1 MSDFGCLEL
10 FTTGI
15 TAIDAISRV
24 GPGLIIGARDTY
36 KSTVAIDAMIN
47 QDAWYCIYVRVGQE
61 TLSMAQVSGADESAA
76 LEFNSATVGLALDLE
91 TFYLGVVLSWSVIN
105 TNLNWPIPVGS
116 GYAGPVIN
124 AVSAPVV
131 GIGQVEMSDFR
142 CLESFADIT
151 AIDTS
156 SIGGR
161 ISDKS
166 TVRLIV
172 LLIKTLVIILRP
184 RAESLLWQ
192 CSLLALPNTRA
203 NR

>member
-1 MSDFGCLEL
+1 MQAEQTYSMVVANQWWSLIFGLA
-10 FTTGI
+10 FMF
-15 TAIDAISRV
+15 SHHMW
-24 GPGLIIGARDTY
+24 IG
-36 KSTVAIDAMIN
+36 
-47 QDAWYCIYVRVGQE
+47 
-61 TLSMAQVSGADESAA
+61 GADERAA
-76 LEFNSATVGLALDLE
+76 LEFIIATVALDLE
-91 TFYLGVVLSWSVIN
+91 TFYVGVVLSWSVIN